1 MPEACIVCD
10 GKASDLQ
17 ELHDILN
24 SASPVAFR
32 VRRRLGTVAVTDP
45 DDSRLL
51 ALAEQAARR
60 AGRLLLERF
69 GQPAT
74 GVDRKSSATD
84 MVSDADREAEQAIRD
99 LLRRERPADAVLGE
113 ERGATRGDGGLLWV
127 VDPLDGTT
135 NYLYR
140 HPIWS
145 VSIACEDDR
154 GARVGVVHHPSIGET
169 FTAVRGGGALLDGAP
184 IGASDATDLSR
195 SLIGTGFGY
204 RAEVRA
210 EQARALAEILPC
222 VRDVRR
228 GGSAAI
234 DLCWV
239 ACGRLDGF
247 YELGVQRWDTAAGV
261 LIAREAGAVV
271 TPLQPVGVAEAGVL
285 AAAPGVHDA
294 LTSLVGP
301 ALLH

>member
-1 MPEACIVCD
+1 MGLI
-10 GKASDLQ
+10 DL
-17 ELHDILN
+17 
-24 SASPVAFR
+24 
-32 VRRRLGTVAVTDP
+32 

-51 ALAEQAARR
+51 AVAEEAARS

-69 GQPAT
+69 GRPPT
-74 GVDRKSSATD
+74 GVDRKSSSTD
-84 MVSDADREAEQAIRD
+84 MVSDADRESEQLIRD
-99 LLRRERPADAVLGE
+99 LLRRERPHDAVLGE
-113 ERGATRGDGGLLWV
+113 ERGATRGAGGLLWV

-135 NYLYR
+135 NFLYR
-140 HPIWS
+140 HPTWS

-154 GARVGVVHHPSIGET
+154 GGRVAVVHHPVVGET
-169 FTAVRGGGALLDGAP
+169 FTAVRGAGARLDAEPIAASGATEL
-184 IGASDATDLSR
+184 AR

-204 RAEVRA
+204 QAEVRA
-210 EQARALAEILPC
+210 EQARALVEILPA

-239 ACGRLDGF
+239 ACGRLDGY
-247 YELGVQRWDTAAGV
+247 YELGVQRWDTAAGI

-271 TPLQPVGVAEAGVL
+271 SDLEPAGPAGGGVL
-285 AAAPGVHDA
+285 VAAPGIHDA
-294 LTSLVGP
+294 LNRLVGA

>member
-1 MPEACIVCD
+1 VAIGDLDD
-10 GKASDLQ
+10 G
-17 ELHDILN
+17 
-24 SASPVAFR
+24 
-32 VRRRLGTVAVTDP
+32 G
-45 DDSRLL
+45 LL
-51 ALAEQAARR
+51 DLAEDAARS

-84 MVSDADREAEQAIRD
+84 MVSDADREAEQWIRD
-99 LLRRERPADAVLGE
+99 RLRRERPGDSILGE
-113 ERGATRGDGGLLWV
+113 ERGETSGTGGLLWV

-140 HPIWS
+140 HPTWS
-145 VSIACEDDR
+145 VSIACEDDE
-154 GARVGVVHHPSIGET
+154 GARVAVVHHPVAGET
-169 FTAVRGGGALLDGAP
+169 FTAVRGGGAMLNRAP
-184 IGASDATDLSR
+184 IRVSDASDLSR

-204 RAEVRA
+204 RAAVRA
-210 EQARALAEILPC
+210 EQARALVDILPD

-228 GGSAAI
+228 AGSAAI

-239 ACGRLDGF
+239 ACGRLDGY

-261 LIAREAGAVV
+261 LIAGEAGATVSRLE
-271 TPLQPVGVAEAGVL
+271 PAGSADGGVL
-285 AAAPGVHDA
+285 AAAPGIHDA
-294 LTSLVGP
+294 LIGLVRA